1 MNRFSAI
8 MGQGATSLI
17 QQIKSVLP
25 HPYDHHLEAYFI
37 MECCNSWM
45 YPISNAESD
54 ALEHFKEFDDPDL
67 KCMLPDQYWSVE
79 TN

>member
-1 MNRFSAI
+1 
-8 MGQGATSLI
+8 
-17 QQIKSVLP
+17 
-25 HPYDHHLEAYFI
+25 
-37 MECCNSWM
+37 MEWLNSRM
-45 YPISNAESD
+45 YPISNLETLVSD